1 MSTTAIVMLAVLV
14 VTLVGV
20 IVYVVAL
27 HHKSKSKFGDGLPG
41 VAVGGFIVSLLQIG
55 CLMGAVVSADLSH
68 IPNGTYTASDA
79 ELAYSPGSIDPTDV
93 TVDGKSA
100 SVDAIQVDTSLKE
113 PLVIVKEDRVTLILP
128 SRDYFASEAKSGQ

>member
-1 MSTTAIVMLAVLV
+1 M
-14 VTLVGV
+14 
-20 IVYVVAL
+20 
-27 HHKSKSKFGDGLPG
+27 
-41 VAVGGFIVSLLQIG
+41 
-55 CLMGAVVSADLSH
+55 VVSADLSH
-68 IPNGTYTASDA
+68 IPNGTYTASDV
-79 ELAYSPGSIDPTDV
+79 ELSYSPGSIDPTDV